1 MRTNN
6 PKNIPTIV
14 NRRFCGI
21 SSHLLLRTFLNFPLG
36 VCHTLLYMVS
46 RTFDKTLTYRLI
58 VEMSLFSRMLKPSII
73 KPLGLSSDLDE
84 LVSLQVVIRLRS
96 VTLL

>member
-1 MRTNN
+1 
-6 PKNIPTIV
+6 
-14 NRRFCGI
+14 
-21 SSHLLLRTFLNFPLG
+21 
-36 VCHTLLYMVS
+36 MVS

-58 VEMSLFSRMLKPSII
+58 VEISLFSRILKPSII